1 LILEENLLNT
11 CAWSHGA
18 FREFSSRT
26 LIPRHRKK
34 QQVSN
39 RCFARPL
46 TMAERPQ
53 RLSSQLLQTWF
64 DEISEQVS
72 VFGVLFNP
80 AIQQQ
85 QLRGYYHT
93 LREICQQP
101 FTWLDTADRVANY
114 RDELQALLRDSGIG
128 DRRGSLVLT
137 GSGSSLYVGEC
148 LNLVLQQALR
158 VPVMPVPAGL
168 ILTHTEQA
176 LPPGETGLVVSFGR
190 SGDSP
195 ESSAALD
202 LLLKTKRQHRHLVVT
217 CNHSGKL
224 ATRYQGDSRILVLLL
239 DDATCDR
246 SLVMTSSFT
255 NMVWA
260 ARALGM
266 IESLNEYH
274 ETTGKLAQVGKE
286 ILLRHSHALAEVCR
300 SEFTSA
306 IYLGSGASFGAAR
319 ESALKMLEM
328 TAGQVSTSAET
339 FLGVRHGPLTAVLP
353 TTLIVCFLSGE
364 RLVRAY
370 ELDLIRELSQ
380 KNLGMRKVILGE
392 DVPTDLMLEGDMI
405 LECPSLNQ
413 AGDENATVLYTVV
426 GQLLAFFRCLS
437 LGLKPDLPSA
447 GVIRRVVDDF
457 TIHRRS

>member
-1 LILEENLLNT
+1 MT
-11 CAWSHGA
+11 DRS
-18 FREFSSRT
+18 
-26 LIPRHRKK
+26 
-34 QQVSN
+34 
-39 RCFARPL
+39 
-46 TMAERPQ
+46 Q

-64 DEISEQVS
+64 EEVSQQVS
-72 VFGVLFNP
+72 ALGVLFSP
-80 AIQQQ
+80 AIEQQ

-101 FTWLDTADRVANY
+101 FTWLDTANRVANH
-114 RDELQALLRDSGIG
+114 RDELQALLKDSGIRDG
-128 DRRGSLVLT
+128 RGSLVLT
-137 GSGSSLYVGEC
+137 GSGSSYFAGEC
-148 LNLVLQQALR
+148 LNLVLQQALQ
-158 VPVMPVPAGL
+158 VPVLPVPAGL
-168 ILTHTEQA
+168 ILTHTELA
-176 LPPGETGLVVSFGR
+176 LPPGENGLVVSFGR

-195 ESSAALD
+195 ESRTALD
-202 LLLKTKRQHRHLVVT
+202 LLLETKRQHRHLIVT

-286 ILLRHSHALAEVCR
+286 ILLRHSQALAEVCR

-339 FLGVRHGPLTAVLP
+339 YLGVRHGPLTAVLP
-353 TTLIVCFLSGE
+353 TTLVVCFLSGE

-380 KNLGMRKVILGE
+380 KKLGMRKVILGE

-413 AGDENATVLYTVV
+413 AGDENAPVLHTLV

-447 GVIRRVVDDF
+447 GVIRRVVGDF